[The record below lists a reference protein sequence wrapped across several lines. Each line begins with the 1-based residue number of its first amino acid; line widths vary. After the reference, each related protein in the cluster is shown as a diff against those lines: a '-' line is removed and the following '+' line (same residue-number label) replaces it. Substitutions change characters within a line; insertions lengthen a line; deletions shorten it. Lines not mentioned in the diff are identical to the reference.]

1 MKPIVLVAP
10 EFVTLTKE
18 AYLVREE
25 YVKQLRDAGAI
36 VLGAGHMRKAK
47 EYARFADALL
57 LPDGSAPV
65 HSSRYGQYD
74 KTFQDAMKSMTTW
87 DDMDVALCKAFLEAG
102 KPVLGIG
109 RGAHIINAVLG
120 GTIKDAPRRLIVDG
134 TLTEQAPNSY
144 VVINSPL
151 RALGHGYGIHTVR
164 ITSGTLLDE
173 RDTEKRVNTF
183 HSQAVDRLGEGLMTV
198 AMAEDGTIEAFEHE
212 TKPVFGFQWHPEH
225 TDLDYKA
232 ESGIFEKFVKL
243 TADRSA
249 HHREK
254 TDLPVVAV
262 NGGVAFDKV
271 FETPS
276 WIINSTYVA
285 ALGTAGALPVL
296 AVDIEGTDD
305 YAEACDGLILTGS
318 FSYSPRPELQ
328 AKLSSE
334 GSRRREEFDERSLNS
349 FKAVPK
355 PIFGIC
361 LGEQMINL
369 FMGGSLS
376 FNFKFAQGHEHMMSE
391 HEINAVPGSVLY
403 ELYGER
409 FLVNSRHNNRV
420 ERVAEGFRVTA
431 TADDGTT
438 EAIEHEKLPIWG
450 FQFHPERMRG
460 DIPDPP
466 FGPDSTPLFVWFAKR
481 CKDNQAL

>member
-1 MKPIVLVAP
+1 M
-10 EFVTLTKE
+10 
-18 AYLVREE
+18 
-25 YVKQLRDAGAI
+25 QG
-36 VLGAGHMRKAK
+36 
-47 EYARFADALL
+47 
-57 LPDGSAPV
+57 
-65 HSSRYGQYD
+65 
-74 KTFQDAMKSMTTW
+74 
-87 DDMDVALCKAFLEAG
+87 FLEAG

-198 AMAEDGTIEAFEHE
+198 AMAEDGTIEAFEHK

-232 ESGIFEKFVKL
+232 ESGIFENFVKL

-305 YAEACDGLILTGS
+305 YAEVCDGLILTGS

-334 GSRRREEFDERSLNS
+334 GSRRREEFDERSLNC
-349 FKAVPK
+349 FKAVSK

-376 FNFKFAQGHEHMMSE
+376 FNFKFVQGHEHMMSE

-409 FLVNSRHNNRV
+409 FLVNSRHNTRI
-420 ERVAEGFRVTA
+420 ERVAVGFRVTA
-431 TADDGTT
+431 TADDGTI
-438 EAIEHEKLPIWG
+438 EAIEHEKLSIWG